1 MRLSASSTPGSA
13 GSRSSERCE
22 RRCPTSTSIY
32 LGDTARVPY
41 GTKGPATV
49 IKYALAC
56 SRHMVSRGVKAL
68 VVACNTVSAVA
79 PERLRVKLDIPVL
92 GVVEPG
98 ARAAVAA
105 TRTGR
110 IGVLRDGGDNR
121 VRGVPTRGRAAL
133 DARRGHRAARAAPR
147 AARRGRLDRAARCR
161 DSQSV
166 AIWSPS
172 PERGRRRRPRMH
184 ALSPAA
190 RAHRGRGA
198 RAHRP
203 DVAVVDS
210 AHATA
215 QEVQSFLFARELAR
229 VPSSA
234 RPTVQL
240 LVTDVPG
247 AFPET
252 AARFLGDAV
261 RDVEQIESLAPIG
274 FTAPIGD
281 TAPGVGHP
289 TLDLGRAPKAR
300 RRPSMCW
307 VRIRTAAVCLNQV
320 VARPKSRIG
329 HPTPVA
335 LRRARRRGA
344 STQRTPGHPEGR
356 SLLRQGRCPLRLT
369 ERSGIDP
376 VPPCSTPHGSLR

>member
-1 MRLSASSTPGSA
+1 MTTSAIA
-13 GSRSSERCE
+13 
-22 RRCPTSTSIY
+22 RRDAPLGVFDSGLGGLTVVRALREALPDEHMIY

-79 PERLRVKLDIPVL
+79 PERLRVELDIPVL

-110 IGVLRDGGDNR
+110 IGVLATAGTIASGAYPRAVAQLSTRAEVIGQPAPLL
-121 VRGVPTRGRAAL
+121 VPLAEEGWTSGEVPRLAI
-133 DARRGHRAARAAPR
+133 RRYLEPLARAGVDVVVLGCTHYPLLR
-147 AARRGRLDRAARCR
+147 ELIEDEVR
-161 DSQSV
+161 
-166 AIWSPS
+166 
-172 PERGRRRRPRMH
+172 ERIG
-184 ALSPAA
+184 
-190 RAHRGRGA
+190 
-198 RAHRP
+198 P

-215 QEVQSFLFARELAR
+215 QEVRSFLFARELAR

-261 RDVEQIESLAPIG
+261 RDVEQI
-274 FTAPIGD
+274 
-281 TAPGVGHP
+281 
-289 TLDLGRAPKAR
+289 DL
-300 RRPSMCW
+300 
-307 VRIRTAAVCLNQV
+307 
-320 VARPKSRIG
+320 
-329 HPTPVA
+329 
-335 LRRARRRGA
+335 
-344 STQRTPGHPEGR
+344 
-356 SLLRQGRCPLRLT
+356 
-369 ERSGIDP
+369 
-376 VPPCSTPHGSLR
+376 